1 MKHVSLPIAISM
13 TLIWLSEGERIFGG
27 LSVRG
32 AAEKTNREEKAEHIK
47 FHIFLPR
54 GQWEYDLFIKDHN
67 KGCIKMGT
75 NKRKYNI

>member
-1 MKHVSLPIAISM
+1 M
-13 TLIWLSEGERIFGG
+13 TLIWLSEGKRIFGG

-32 AAEKTNREEKAEHIK
+32 AVKRQREEKKEKHIK

-67 KGCIKMGT
+67 KGCIKKGT
-75 NKRKYNI
+75 NTRKYNI